1 MKQAGVIVEEAHPD
15 LHEAMECAQTLRA
28 LSYAVG
34 MRSLLENHRAQLKP
48 EVIWNIE
55 KGLALTGAE
64 ISRAEA
70 QRGAMF
76 QRTRKFFETYD
87 LLLCPTTIVP
97 PFPVEQRYVTE
108 CNGTK
113 FETYVDWLL
122 SSPPSPSSPAQPSQ
136 SPPAS
141 PAKTF
146 PSASRSSPRRAVKR
160 GCWPAQNCW
169 KIF

>member
-1 MKQAGVIVEEAHPD
+1 
-15 LHEAMECAQTLRA
+15 MECAQTLRA

-55 KGLALTGAE
+55 KGLALTGAQ

-76 QRTRKFFETYD
+76 QRARTFFETYD

-122 SSPPSPSSPAQPSQ
+122 IVSAITLVACPAISIPAGFTKEQLPVGIQIVAPPRGEARLL
-136 SPPAS
+136 AG
-141 PAKTF
+141 AKMLEDILGFGALT
-146 PSASRSSPRRAVKR
+146 PIDPRVA
-160 GCWPAQNCW
+160 
-169 KIF
+169 